1 MDGLTD
7 VSEQMF
13 IFLVFILG
21 LKDIFTTN
29 SVIKA
34 AFFSNG
40 LDYLSLYLQ
49 FSRQCIKFNSSHSRL
64 LIFFRIVA

>member
-7 VSEQMF
+7 VCEQMF

-34 AFFSNG
+34 AFFQMG
-40 LDYLSLYLQ
+40 LIICLYIYSFLY
-49 FSRQCIKFNSSHSRL
+49 NALNLTHHTP
-64 LIFFRIVA
+64 VY